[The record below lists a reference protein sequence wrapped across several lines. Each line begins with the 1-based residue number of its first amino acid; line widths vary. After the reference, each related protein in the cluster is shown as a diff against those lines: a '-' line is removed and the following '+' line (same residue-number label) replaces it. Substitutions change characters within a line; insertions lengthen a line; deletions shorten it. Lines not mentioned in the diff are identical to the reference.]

1 MANSR
6 DRWARF
12 LELAETPAP
21 VSGLVAFRVLFGL
34 MAFWSAARFELNGWV
49 EQVFGGPR
57 FFFHYW
63 GFSVIE
69 PMSVGSMHVLFGVML
84 VSSALIT
91 VGLAYRAATVVYFLS
106 FTYVELSDVTN
117 YLNHYYLQSL
127 LAFVLCFLPLHRAGS
142 LDARFFPSLAVS
154 SFPRWMTWLLR
165 AQIALVY
172 FYAAVAKATPD
183 WLLHGQPMLIWLH
196 ARTDT
201 PLIGWLFELEHVPL
215 LMGWAGFL
223 YDLTIPAFLLHR
235 RTRPYAYVAVI
246 VFHTTTKLL
255 FPIGMFPVIM
265 TTATLIFF
273 EPDWPTTL
281 AARVRKLVGRSS
293 DAATAGP
300 TAARA
305 PALAW
310 SRVALVVA
318 GVWLAIHVL
327 VPLRTFAY
335 GGNVLWHEQ
344 GMRWSWRVMAR
355 EKNGSV
361 VYRVRAD
368 GWPRERRV
376 RPSQY
381 LTSIQ
386 EREMSAQPDLILQ
399 LAHHIRDEQLA
410 RGLTGVEVRVD
421 ALCSLNGRRMTRL
434 IDPDVDLAAIE
445 DGLAP
450 ATWILP
456 APEGPPPAS
465 EGSRRLV
472 LSLEP

>member
-1 MANSR
+1 M
-6 DRWARF
+6 
-12 LELAETPAP
+12 
-21 VSGLVAFRVLFGL
+21 
-34 MAFWSAARFELNGWV
+34 
-49 EQVFGGPR
+49 
-57 FFFHYW
+57 
-63 GFSVIE
+63 
-69 PMSVGSMHVLFGVML
+69 
-84 VSSALIT
+84 
-91 VGLAYRAATVVYFLS
+91 
-106 FTYVELSDVTN
+106 
-117 YLNHYYLQSL
+117 
-127 LAFVLCFLPLHRAGS
+127 
-142 LDARFFPSLAVS
+142 
-154 SFPRWMTWLLR
+154 
-165 AQIALVY
+165 
-172 FYAAVAKATPD
+172 
-183 WLLHGQPMLIWLH
+183 
-196 ARTDT
+196 
-201 PLIGWLFELEHVPL
+201 
-215 LMGWAGFL
+215 
-223 YDLTIPAFLLHR
+223 
-235 RTRPYAYVAVI
+235 
-246 VFHTTTKLL
+246 
-255 FPIGMFPVIM
+255 IM

-456 APEGPPPAS
+456 APEGPPPAI